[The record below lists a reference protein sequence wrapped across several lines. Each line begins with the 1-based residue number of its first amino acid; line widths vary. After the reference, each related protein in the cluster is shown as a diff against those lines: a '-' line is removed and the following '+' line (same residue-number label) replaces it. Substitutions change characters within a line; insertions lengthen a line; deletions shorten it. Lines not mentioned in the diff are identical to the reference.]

1 MPQARLTVPG
11 FNEGKPLPLLDYA
24 LASGLRA
31 AGGGRTGRLADWSG
45 EFAVEDPELA
55 TAINDHIEHNFEEGH
70 SAVSEIVEDGPDSQF
85 KLEGVALRHRGGAKF
100 GFDAFSRIR
109 I

>member
-11 FNEGKPLPLLDYA
+11 FNEGKPLPLVDYA

-45 EFAVEDPELA
+45 QFAVETPELA
-55 TAINDHIEHNFEEGH
+55 AAINDHIENNFEEGH
-70 SAVSEIVEDGPDSQF
+70 SAVSEMVEDGADGQF
-85 KLEGVALRHRGGAKF
+85 KLEGVALRHRGGVKF